1 MKESASRTG
10 RGKIDLILVFMDCDV
25 IDGCQF
31 WGKLLAYRL
40 IVLVRQDADQ
50 LFLLSIAQRVK
61 INVEDIINTTT
72 YAGKSA

>member
-40 IVLVRQDADQ
+40 IVLVRQDSDQ